1 MRTCDKITSSFLD
14 IRCRSCHVQRS
25 KNVWFLFIYSG
36 WILFPRNICS
46 NLYLRFLFCS
56 EIWRKV
62 IFVTLFIFLYFKD
75 TRIVLY
81 RLKKLPII
89 FRNFLTSF
97 DVVDVEFGD
106 RIFQMKLFSE
116 RENTGPSN
124 KDIWSKQVE
133 ALGSSTDDSIYG
145 FRIGSK
151 HP

>member
-1 MRTCDKITSSFLD
+1 MKKSYFR
-14 IRCRSCHVQRS
+14 
-25 KNVWFLFIYSG
+25 NPIY
-36 WILFPRNICS
+36 
-46 NLYLRFLFCS
+46 
-56 EIWRKV
+56 
-62 IFVTLFIFLYFKD
+62 FLYFKD